1 MSYPHLLRALF
12 SDAFARIR
20 YINAKYAEPRI
31 AMSPAV
37 RFALLSLRIYLL
49 LLVGLL
55 AYKFYAVLAA
65 S

>member
-1 MSYPHLLRALF
+1 MSYPHLLQTLF
-12 SDAFARIR
+12 ADAFARIR

-31 AMSPAV
+31 EMSRAV

-55 AYKFYAVLAA
+55 AYKFYTVLVGA
-65 S
+65 

>member
-1 MSYPHLLRALF
+1 MPFGHALQSVV
-12 SDAFARIR
+12 SDGLQKVREINRR
-20 YINAKYAEPRI
+20 YAKPRI

-37 RFALLSLRIYLL
+37 RLALLVLRIYLL

-55 AYKFYAVLAA
+55 IYKFYSTVA

>member
-12 SDAFARIR
+12 ADAFARIR